1 MTRAKLN
8 MLTAK
13 LTAMEDITRCWRCG
27 TGVWGDGT
35 GEDGLVFQCDDGSLA
50 QVVKKPGYAYEYV
63 ICYPNTRIKHP
74 ISDEDMI
81 EILTEGVQ
89 KAKRTKKKAK

>member
-1 MTRAKLN
+1 

-13 LTAMEDITRCWRCG
+13 LEAMEEITSCWRRG
-27 TGVWGDGT
+27 TGTWGDGT
-35 GEDGLVFQCDDGSLA
+35 GEDGLVFQCEGYLTR
-50 QVVKKPGYAYEYV
+50 VVKKPGYAYEYV
-63 ICYPNTRIKHP
+63 ICFPNTRIKFP

-81 EILTEGVQ
+81 DILTEGVQ